1 MQTIPSNARDDTRS
15 CPQCG
20 FPLNHVQANICPRCG
35 QTLASADEIENLP
48 TVRIGDLEPRSS
60 LTLPNTTP
68 PGTPPASYTRPAP
81 PPMPAPGG
89 PPAYMA
95 APPRESPPLP
105 PAPAPTRSNNLT
117 LIIGALIALVVILI
131 SALVGVFFVSAQ
143 PQPVA
148 ASPTAAAPITKI
160 AYQKSFASDGDGW
173 AHDSNCAYQDQAYHV
188 QGSNICYAPAG
199 SSISDATI
207 AVLAQQ
213 VSGSLDAFYGLVM
226 RRTDRNNYYE
236 FEVNSK
242 GKWRFAKLVN
252 GTYKDIVSS
261 KADKAINPGLHALN
275 FLQVRM
281 NGAQFTFSING
292 IAIGSASDSSFAKG
306 SCGIRSGGDGVE
318 AAFNNFL
325 VLTGS

>member
-1 MQTIPSNARDDTRS
+1 MQAIPSTARDDMRS
-15 CPQCG
+15 CPNCG
-20 FPLNHVQANICPRCG
+20 FPLNNMQSGACPRCG
-35 QTLASADEIENLP
+35 QPLAPADEIENLP
-48 TVRIGDLEPRSS
+48 TVRISDLEARSS
-60 LTLPNTTP
+60 GLTVPTTTP
-68 PGTPPASYTRPAP
+68 PGAPTPGYERPSAP
-81 PPMPAPGG
+81 FMPAPGG
-89 PPAYMA
+89 PPAYVA
-95 APPRESPPLP
+95 APPRETPPAP
-105 PAPAPTRSNNLT
+105 PAPAPQRNNNLA
-117 LIIGALIALVVILI
+117 LIIGALIALVVILV
-131 SALVGVFFVSAQ
+131 SALVGVFFVSAHT
-143 PQPVA
+143 PQVA
-148 ASPTAAAPITKI
+148 VTPTVPPAKI
-160 AYQKSFASDGDGW
+160 LYQKSFTADGDGW
-173 AHDSNCAYQDQAYHV
+173 AHDSNCGYQDHSYHV

-199 SSISDATI
+199 SSIGDATL

-213 VSGSLDAFYGLVM
+213 IDGSLDAFYGLVM

-252 GTYKDIVSS
+252 GNYEDIISS

-292 IAIGSASDSSFAKG
+292 IQIGTAADSSFSKG

-325 VLTGS
+325 VLTAS